1 MKWENQWNKYIE
13 YFNRGA
19 DGLKISIR
27 HVSTS
32 AILVSISKAPRSDAL
47 KSLHGGDAL
56 RAWPCTWRGTNSSK
70 SGCRGVFRVLWDAP
84 PRKCDGTC
92 STGMMGRMIG
102 WVWWAGIAGK
112 AWSAC
117 ATTCYLCLVWMSR
130 GVDPPN
136 HTLNTI
142 TPYFHPTYPSVP
154 PSADSRLPWPRACIG
169 NVWNNGANIKNW
181 ITLVKERL
189 FQFLLCLES
198 CHLLYIWILF
208 KMNDKVFI
216 CTFSLEMLVHLKI
229 ENSMKSGLSKNWT
242 CY

>member
-27 HVSTS
+27 HISTS

-117 ATTCYLCLVWMSR
+117 ATTCYLCLVCAC
-130 GVDPPN
+130 
-136 HTLNTI
+136 HLI
-142 TPYFHPTYPSVP
+142 TPLTASNSQLFQPTFPSVP
-154 PSADSRLPWPRACIG
+154 PSAHWGVSWPRVCIG
-169 NVWNNGANIKNW
+169 NVLSSAIGETLETDFSCLGFEIGPEGYFRGAAYV
-181 ITLVKERL
+181 LSSRL
-189 FQFLLCLES
+189 
-198 CHLLYIWILF
+198 
-208 KMNDKVFI
+208 
-216 CTFSLEMLVHLKI
+216 
-229 ENSMKSGLSKNWT
+229 
-242 CY
+242 

>member
-27 HVSTS
+27 HISTS

-136 HTLNTI
+136 HTLNSLQ
-142 TPYFHPTYPSVP
+142 HPRISIPHTH
-154 PSADSRLPWPRACIG
+154 R
-169 NVWNNGANIKNW
+169 
-181 ITLVKERL
+181 
-189 FQFLLCLES
+189 
-198 CHLLYIWILF
+198 CHRQQTQ
-208 KMNDKVFI
+208 D
-216 CTFSLEMLVHLKI
+216 CPGQGPALEMFGTMGQTLKT
-229 ENSMKSGLSKNWT
+229 E
-242 CY
+242 

>member
-1 MKWENQWNKYIE
+1 MNWENQWNKYIE

-19 DGLKISIR
+19 DELKISIR
-27 HVSTS
+27 HISTS

-136 HTLNTI
+136 HTLNNLQ
-142 TPYFHPTYPSVP
+142 YPRISIP
-154 PSADSRLPWPRACIG
+154 HTHR
-169 NVWNNGANIKNW
+169 
-181 ITLVKERL
+181 
-189 FQFLLCLES
+189 
-198 CHLLYIWILF
+198 CHRQHTQ
-208 KMNDKVFI
+208 D
-216 CTFSLEMLVHLKI
+216 CPGQGRGLEMFGTMGKKFKT
-229 ENSMKSGLSKNWT
+229 E
-242 CY
+242 

>member
-1 MKWENQWNKYIE
+1 MNWENQWSKYIE

-19 DGLKISIR
+19 DELKISIR

-130 GVDPPN
+130 GVDPP
-136 HTLNTI
+136 I
-142 TPYFHPTYPSVP
+142 TPLTASNTPVFPSHIPIGATVSTLKTALAKGVDWKCLEQWGKNSKLNNTGKRKAFSVSTLFGIL
-154 PSADSRLPWPRACIG
+154 PSALSLDSLQNERQSVYLHLQSRDAC
-169 NVWNNGANIKNW
+169 ASENW
-181 ITLVKERL
+181 KLDEVRS
-189 FQFLLCLES
+189 F
-198 CHLLYIWILF
+198 
-208 KMNDKVFI
+208 
-216 CTFSLEMLVHLKI
+216 
-229 ENSMKSGLSKNWT
+229 
-242 CY
+242 